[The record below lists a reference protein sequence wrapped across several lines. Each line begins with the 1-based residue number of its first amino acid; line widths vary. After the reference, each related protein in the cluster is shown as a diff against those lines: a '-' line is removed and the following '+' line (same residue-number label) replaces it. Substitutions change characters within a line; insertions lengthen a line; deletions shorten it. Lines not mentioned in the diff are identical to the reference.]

1 MKQIALIFCVL
12 TFSVASFADFF
23 SCELR
28 VNGTMSVGYAE
39 SRPGTVLVENQGYY
53 CSASHSG
60 GNTRV
65 HLYEPG
71 ETDDDDATK
80 GYGERGD
87 AVEVKNGPA
96 VCMCGLS

>member
-1 MKQIALIFCVL
+1 MKQIAIILCVFG
-12 TFSVASFADFF
+12 FSNSSFADTF

-28 VNGTMSVGYAE
+28 VNGKMTVGYAE
-39 SRPGTVLVENQGYY
+39 SRPGTVLIENQGYY

-60 GNTRV
+60 GNSRV

-80 GYGERGD
+80 GSGERGD